1 LGEITSLSQQL
12 LHQFWLFEVDVLDSG
27 GDEHNLAWLLRDAA
41 VVSVQ
46 QAYQYSDLNVH
57 IQGKRVV
64 AKSIADVVIVIMLDS
79 QLRNGLHFL
88 LWIPHGLYHG

>member
-1 LGEITSLSQQL
+1 M
-12 LHQFWLFEVDVLDSG
+12 LDSG
-27 GDEHNLAWLLRDAA
+27 GDEHNLARLLRNAA

-46 QAYQYSDLNVH
+46 QVYQYSDLNVH

-64 AKSIADVVIVIMLDS
+64 AKGIADVVVVIMLDS
-79 QLRNGLHFL
+79 QLCNGLNFL